1 MPKRAQPRSR
11 LRPSELGGFL
21 EAVYQLDADEPT
33 WLAEVMAASRR
44 VWARDGWIHGVVYD
58 ASDVAQFRT
67 TTQHVID
74 APDAALGLLAHGLE
88 LFTPGF
94 VVRSFRVAV
103 ASLARALAQPELEP
117 VYAGMAALGYPD
129 TMGLNGVDPSGF
141 GVFIGLWGAE
151 MTAPAGAELAVY
163 RRMAHHLAAAHRY
176 RRRIHGGEADR
187 AAFDP
192 TRGAEAILDAQGRVL
207 HAEGPA
213 QDKRS
218 LAALIETSHARDLA
232 RTSRAGDRDPLG
244 RWPALTSA
252 RWTLVDS
259 YERSGQRYIIAREN
273 QACRAGL
280 EALSDR
286 ERQVVAY
293 LAIGQSTKETA
304 YALGISDATVR
315 VLLARAAGKLG
326 VKSRRGLLAHPE
338 VRPLI
343 PQ

>member
-1 MPKRAQPRSR
+1 MPKRAQPGWR
-11 LRPSELGGFL
+11 LGARELVGYL
-21 EAVYQLDADEPT
+21 EAVYQLEADEPT

-44 VWARDGWIHGVVYD
+44 VWARDGWVHGAVYD
-58 ASDVAQFRT
+58 ASDVARFRT

-74 APDAALGLLAHGLE
+74 APDTALGLLAQGLE
-88 LFTPGF
+88 LFTPGL
-94 VVRSFRVAV
+94 VVRSFRIAV
-103 ASLARALAQPELEP
+103 ASLARELTQPELAP
-117 VYAGMAALGYPD
+117 VYAGMAALGYPQ
-129 TMGLNGVDPSGF
+129 TLGLNGVDPSGF

-151 MTAPAGAELAVY
+151 MAAPAGAELAVY
-163 RRMAHHLAAAHRY
+163 RQMAHHLAAAHRY
-176 RRRIHGGEADR
+176 RRRIHSGEADCV
-187 AAFDP
+187 AFDP
-192 TRGAEAILDAQGRVL
+192 TIGAEAILDAHGRVL
-207 HAEGPA
+207 HATGPA

-218 LAALIETSHARDLA
+218 QAALIETSHARDLA
-232 RTSRAGDRDPLG
+232 RTSRAGDRDALG

-259 YERSGQRYIIAREN
+259 YERSGQRYVVAREN

-280 EALSDR
+280 DVLSDR

-326 VKSRRGLLAHPE
+326 VKSRRGVLAHPE
-338 VRPLI
+338 VQPLI
-343 PQ
+343 PH

>member
-1 MPKRAQPRSR
+1 MAKRAQPGSR
-11 LRPSELGGFL
+11 LRASELVGFL

-44 VWARDGWIHGVVYD
+44 VWARGGWVHGVVYD
-58 ASDVAQFRT
+58 ASDVARFRT
-67 TTQHVID
+67 TTQHVLD

-94 VVRSFRVAV
+94 VVRSFRIAV
-103 ASLARALAQPELEP
+103 ASLARELAQPELEP

-176 RRRIHGGEADR
+176 RRRIHSGEADR

-192 TRGAEAILDAQGRVL
+192 TCGAEAILDAHGRVL
-207 HAEGPA
+207 HAAGA
-213 QDKRS
+213 AKDKRS

-232 RTSRAGDRDPLG
+232 RTSRGGDALG

-259 YERSGQRYIIAREN
+259 YERSGQRYVVAREN

-280 EALSDR
+280 DALSDR

-293 LAIGQSTKETA
+293 LAIGQSTKEIA

-326 VKSRRGLLAHPE
+326 VKTRRGLLAHPE